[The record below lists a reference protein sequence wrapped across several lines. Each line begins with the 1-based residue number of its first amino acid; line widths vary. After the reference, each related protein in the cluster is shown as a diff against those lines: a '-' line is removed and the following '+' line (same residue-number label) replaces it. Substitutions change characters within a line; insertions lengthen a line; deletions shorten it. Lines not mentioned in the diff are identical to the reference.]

1 MLIKFHSKCRSLPK
15 ILEKQLRESFTAIRY
30 HRSTPS
36 VLVGNFCSKTRNR
49 AVAPSAVGSDVSLM
63 LDRLCLGIPVEKGT
77 IQETKDW
84 ARLGWTLESSTLFV
98 GFLKRTKSD
107 RLAHL
112 RLYVN
117 LIALLIIG
125 VLMKGHNRILKTSG
139 SADLPLEMG
148 RLGGS
153 IFTQSSFSLPL
164 VHRGIALSNVSF
176 PRIASLAPSDGRFR
190 ESHSHNLATPIPTFS
205 S

>member
-77 IQETKDW
+77 IQEAKDW

-139 SADLPLEMG
+139 SADLPLERDG
-148 RLGGS
+148 LAGPYLPNRAS
-153 IFTQSSFSLPL
+153 AFPSFIEGLHYQMS
-164 VHRGIALSNVSF
+164 AF
-176 PRIASLAPSDGRFR
+176 P
-190 ESHSHNLATPIPTFS
+190 E
-205 S
+205 